1 MDLLSMDRSATRA
14 TARAAIIRDRTERR
28 RAAVIAAESD
38 EGGALVGLEASPK
51 ISALAVGILFFAP
64 IGYGVWLA
72 AKGQLLTGLAMAT
85 VGPFASLW
93 AAGKIVDAVDA

>member
-1 MDLLSMDRSATRA
+1 MDLSMDRSA
-14 TARAAIIRDRTERR
+14 IIRDRIEGRLGAER
-28 RAAVIAAESD
+28 
-38 EGGALVGLEASPK
+38 GGALVGLEASPK

-72 AKGQLLTGLAMAT
+72 AKGQLLTGLVTAT